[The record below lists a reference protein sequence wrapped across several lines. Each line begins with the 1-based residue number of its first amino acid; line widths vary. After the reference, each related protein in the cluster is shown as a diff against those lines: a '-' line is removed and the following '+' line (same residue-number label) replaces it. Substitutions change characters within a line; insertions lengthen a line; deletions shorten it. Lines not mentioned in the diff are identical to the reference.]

1 MPDRPPFTADKRTL
15 LLPLVLIVVGVGWL
29 LSSLGLAPDINW
41 IWTLGLAAAGLLPMV
56 MHGIDKVT
64 VAIGPFFLV
73 ASLLSVLRQSGRL
86 HVDHE
91 MPMLVILAGV
101 LLLVARSSM
110 IPVPQWT
117 VSATA
122 PETHSATAS
131 NGE

>member
-1 MPDRPPFTADKRTL
+1 
-15 LLPLVLIVVGVGWL
+15 VGWL

-122 PETHSATAS
+122 PESHSATAA